1 MSGPICMQPLQKKQ
15 EKKALMRLQ
24 ICLKEQQQQK
34 KSMKKDTANC
44 WKIQREIWY
53 FQEMVIAFYGCST
66 LSSVSLANGLQTIGN
81 GAFAE
86 CINLQ
91 SCIIA
96 DNANIKA
103 IGKDA
108 FYNCRSLKT
117 FKLPIGLQALGDCC
131 FEGCTGLEYVDM
143 GGGETTR
150 AVALRQLGV
159 HVFRGCSKL
168 GKVEFPDNYEEEDL
182 EIDMFEG
189 LFTFGFADG
198 GTEVYYYSC

>member
-1 MSGPICMQPLQKKQ
+1 MGVS
-15 EKKALMRLQ
+15 
-24 ICLKEQQQQK
+24 
-34 KSMKKDTANC
+34 D
-44 WKIQREIWY
+44 Y
-53 FQEMVIAFYGCST
+53 AFYGCST

-189 LFTFGFADG
+189 CNSLQYVKIPNEKINFVNTHNSNSNYPRCIDFTWDSFKN
-198 GTEVYYYSC
+198 TVPE